1 MRKYSITYKPVSDP
15 TKEEQDSLIGELK
28 TKNIKVLDEIP
39 GVVSVS
45 GQVTVIKEVLANYS
59 DWVCS
64 PNVRVSF
71 NI

>member
-15 TKEEQDSLIGELK
+15 TKKEQDSLISALTAK
-28 TKNIKVLDEIP
+28 QVKVLDEIP

-59 DWVCS
+59 DWVCT
-64 PNVRVSF
+64 PNLIFSF